1 MQGSLILENLKLERV
16 DEITG
21 AVPLKEVRETINL
34 LKTELRKNRDLTCLC
49 APQIGK
55 DLRLFVV
62 KTNSN
67 TYKEFLNPMVVSKSK
82 EQHLSRENNISVS
95 KHDFIIPRNDEIH
108 LAYQTYDGHVQSES
122 YKGAYGEV
130 IQQMTEMLDGIL
142 LSDLGL
148 EVIKD
153 FDKATDEEKT
163 QVIQMYIE
171 SLKKRNALL
180 QEEINS
186 DATLKQIQDTIN
198 FNTGLLT
205 GAIKPIDENGNVVEY
220 EVNET
225 KGIVPK
231 EILSDNSI

>member
-55 DLRLFVV
+55 NLRLFVV

-108 LAYQTYDGHVQSES
+108 LAQAKRRIEKQDLALRIRQ
-122 YKGAYGEV
+122 
-130 IQQMTEMLDGIL
+130 D
-142 LSDLGL
+142 SDLNIAEL
-148 EVIKD
+148 SQKYNISEYLIK
-153 FDKATDEEKT
+153 KYTSILNNANNEKLIDI
-163 QVIQMYIE
+163 V
-171 SLKKRNALL
+171 N
-180 QEEINS
+180 
-186 DATLKQIQDTIN
+186 TLKDY
-198 FNTGLLT
+198 
-205 GAIKPIDENGNVVEY
+205 KY
-220 EVNET
+220 
-225 KGIVPK
+225 
-231 EILSDNSI
+231 